1 MPADFL
7 RHLSRSALLSL
18 CIGVSTAVFAA
29 CPAGQQEIC
38 LGTCL
43 CAPAAAGDI
52 GPLYNGIR
60 QMAATG
66 LQQWIV
72 QSRNSATES
81 SLQRIPL
88 HIRAQLEPY
97 YDIQVLDTARYK
109 VGDDDGELSAASTM
123 LQNPDV
129 NAVTLMDLIVFRNA
143 SDAENNVALW
153 AHELKHVQQYLQWGV
168 QEFATRYTRDYN
180 TVEKPAYEIQG
191 QVTRALKSTA
201 TAKK

>member
-1 MPADFL
+1 LPADFL
-7 RHLSRSALLSL
+7 RQLFRSALLSL
-18 CIGVSTAVFAA
+18 CVGASTAVLAS

-38 LGTCL
+38 LGSCL
-43 CAPAAAGDI
+43 CAPAAAGEI
-52 GPLYNGIR
+52 GPLYDGIR

-72 QSRNSATES
+72 QSRS
-81 SLQRIPL
+81 SVAEGSIQRIPL

-97 YDIQVLDTARYK
+97 YDLQVLDTARYK
-109 VGDDDGELSAASTM
+109 VGDDGELSAANTM

-143 SDAENNVALW
+143 ADAENNVALW

-168 QEFATRYTRDYN
+168 QDFAARYTRDYS

-191 QVTRALKSTA
+191 QVTRALKSA
-201 TAKK
+201 HAVK